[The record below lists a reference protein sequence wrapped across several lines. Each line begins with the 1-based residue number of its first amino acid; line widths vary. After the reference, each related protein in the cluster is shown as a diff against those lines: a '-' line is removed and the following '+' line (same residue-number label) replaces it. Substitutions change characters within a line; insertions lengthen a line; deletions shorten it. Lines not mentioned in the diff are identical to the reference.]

1 MSDSTIDKYKERY
14 KEIWR
19 EKLDEVVKK
28 NDGQD
33 IEMEK
38 FLKELSDNTPHE
50 EQFREEED
58 E

>member
-1 MSDSTIDKYKERY
+1 MARKIRRSGE
-14 KEIWR
+14 
-19 EKLDEVVKK
+19 K
-28 NDGQD
+28 NDGKD

-50 EQFREEED
+50 DQFGEEEN

>member
-1 MSDSTIDKYKERY
+1 MARETKRSSKE
-14 KEIWR
+14 
-19 EKLDEVVKK
+19 

-50 EQFREEED
+50 DQFGEEENG
-58 E
+58 

>member
-1 MSDSTIDKYKERY
+1 MARKTRRSGET
-14 KEIWR
+14 
-19 EKLDEVVKK
+19 

-38 FLKELSDNTPHE
+38 FIKELAENTPHE
-50 EQFREEED
+50 DQFKGEED

>member
-1 MSDSTIDKYKERY
+1 MA
-14 KEIWR
+14 R
-19 EKLDEVVKK
+19 ETRRSGEK
-28 NDGQD
+28 NDGKD

-50 EQFREEED
+50 DQFREEEN

>member
-1 MSDSTIDKYKERY
+1 MARKTRRSGE
-14 KEIWR
+14 
-19 EKLDEVVKK
+19 K

-38 FLKELSDNTPHE
+38 FIKELADNTPHE
-50 EQFREEED
+50 DQFGEEEN

>member
-1 MSDSTIDKYKERY
+1 MARKTRRSGET
-14 KEIWR
+14 
-19 EKLDEVVKK
+19 

-38 FLKELSDNTPHE
+38 FIKELSENTPHE
-50 EQFREEED
+50 DQFKEGED

>member
-1 MSDSTIDKYKERY
+1 MARKTRRSGKT
-14 KEIWR
+14 
-19 EKLDEVVKK
+19 

-38 FLKELSDNTPHE
+38 FIKELSENTPHE
-50 EQFREEED
+50 DQFGEEED